1 MRIHTST
8 RVVFALAAAG
18 WVLAV
23 LDGAGQLQLT
33 PSAMRNHPAI
43 AYTKTP
49 PADPVARLN
58 ERLRS
63 GEVRLEYEGETGYL
77 HSVLRAL
84 DVPADSQVLVF
95 SKTSFQAP
103 RISPKNPRALFFND
117 TVSVGFVRGGEVLEF
132 IGLDPR
138 QGAMFYT
145 LDQSPDKPPQFTRD
159 MSCVQCHTWDG
170 TANVPGW
177 FLGSVWPAEDGRALD
192 ATGYGTDHRTGFD
205 VRWGGWYVTGRHS
218 LPAHMGNA
226 VIPEGGDLSNLV
238 TPESVHVESLEGRFD
253 LTGYPTHYSD
263 IVALM
268 VLEHQAETHNLIA
281 RANYQARIAERDEQA
296 MNRALGRPDDHRSEG
311 GSARIEAA
319 GDALVRQML
328 FADEPPLT
336 DEVEGTT
343 SFTEEFES
351 KGPRDAMGRSLRDF
365 DLKRRL
371 FRYPLSYLIYS
382 ESFDALPAEM
392 KDYVY
397 RRLWQVLSADDDTA
411 DFAHLKRSQRRA
423 IIQILAETK
432 NGLPAYWKVQD

>member
-18 WVLAV
+18 WVLAA

-63 GEVRLEYEGETGYL
+63 GEVRLQHEGETGYL

-145 LDQSPDKPPQFTRD
+145 LEQSPDKPPQFTRD

-205 VRWGGWYVTGRHS
+205 VRWGGWYVTGKHS

-268 VLEHQAETHNLIA
+268 VLEHQARMSSLITRLGWEA
-281 RANYQARIAERDEQA
+281 RLGTEA
-296 MNRALGRPDDHRSEG
+296 GRPLR
-311 GSARIEAA
+311 AA
-319 GDALVRQML
+319 AEELVDYML
-328 FADEPPLT
+328 FVDEAPLPGKVSGMST
-336 DEVEGTT
+336 
-343 SFTEEFES
+343 FERTFQTR
-351 KGPRDAMGRSLRDF
+351 GPRDRQGRSLRAL
-365 DLKRRL
+365 DLETRL
-371 FRYPLSYLIYS
+371 MRYPCSYMIYS
-382 ESFDALPAEM
+382 EPFDALPAAAKQE
-392 KDYVY
+392 VY
-397 RRLWQVLSADDDTA
+397 ARMWEVLSGADPDPRYARLTPED
-411 DFAHLKRSQRRA
+411 RRNVVD
-423 IIQILAETK
+423 ILRETK
-432 NGLPAYWKVQD
+432 PDLPSYFERLPGASS